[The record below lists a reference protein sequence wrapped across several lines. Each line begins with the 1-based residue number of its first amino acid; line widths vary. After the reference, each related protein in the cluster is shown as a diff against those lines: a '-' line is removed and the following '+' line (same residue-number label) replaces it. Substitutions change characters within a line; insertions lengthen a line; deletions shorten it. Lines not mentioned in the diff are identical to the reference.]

1 MKKLDNIA
9 LFADLSK
16 MDKLLLNYIKLLDD
30 NFNFSNLT
38 VIHYV
43 ALDSYSIELQE
54 VIPELG
60 EPLEE
65 VLRKE
70 IQQNINDA
78 FGGPRDT
85 IDVHIE
91 SGGSIG
97 KLVDYIDGQKFD
109 LVIMGKKAHYS
120 GSGSL
125 GGKVVRL
132 CNANFM
138 FIPENSRP
146 NIQKIAVALD
156 FSKYSEKVM
165 EMALEVSEKTGAEI
179 MPMTVLKA
187 AVRYFPY
194 IRERV
199 AVEKSLK
206 ENHQKSYRKLQNK
219 LGFDADLEF
228 LVPDQDQHI
237 GRLIYDHALSE
248 SADMVIMGNK
258 GKADNQSLLMGS
270 VTERL
275 IASDKVLPVLIVK

>member
-109 LVIMGKKAHYS
+109 LVIMGKKAHYA

-125 GGKVVRL
+125 GGKVARL
-132 CNANFM
+132 CNTNFM

-156 FSKYSEKVM
+156 FSRYSEKVM
-165 EMALEVSEKTGAEI
+165 EIALDVSEKSGAEI
-179 MPMTVLKA
+179 KPMTVLKA

-206 ENHQKSYRKLQNK
+206 ENHQKSYKKLQKK
-219 LGFDADLEF
+219 LGFDTDLEF

-237 GRLIYDHALSE
+237 GKLIYDHALTS
-248 SADMVIMGNK
+248 SADMIIMGNK
-258 GKADNQSLLMGS
+258 GKADNEGLLMGS